1 MYNFQ
6 ICRKYSPDYFLILIV
21 LFSDYNTLPFQ
32 SKSSR
37 SRPLRSP
44 KSSEE
49 GKGKECTYIQDFDN
63 ESINEDSTER
73 QLFAFLYERDWL
85 DNRKIPVTAF
95 TTDLGKLKNIIFC
108 NQT

>member
-1 MYNFQ
+1 M
-6 ICRKYSPDYFLILIV
+6 
-21 LFSDYNTLPFQ
+21 PFQ
-32 SKSSR
+32 AKRSR

-49 GKGKECTYIQDFDN
+49 KKSKECTDIQDFDN

-95 TTDLGKLKNIIFC
+95 TTDLGKSKSNIIIFVPKLRLSIVFLISD
-108 NQT
+108 NGPFGDHFYRLKLL